1 MARLNVASDAC
12 DGARGLHRGDE
23 MVEEALLGALE
34 CRSRRRFRL
43 RIERAMLGARHPR
56 RLHRRGEIVVDDL
69 EGTGIAVVDASLLVG
84 ELMFEQLIFDR
95 SEERRV
101 GKECVSTCRS
111 RWSP

>member
-69 EGTGIAVVDASLLVG
+69 EGTGIAVVDASLLV
-84 ELMFEQLIFDR
+84 DR
-95 SEERRV
+95 TSVVEGKSVSVRVDLGGRRII
-101 GKECVSTCRS
+101 KKKRKHK
-111 RWSP
+111 